1 MSEHNDIPSVV
12 RKRLRERCERRERE
26 MIRGGARGV
35 SAKYTILRLML
46 GYLRPTG
53 VSRVTFI
60 KSLSRR
66 VSIHSMYH
74 FQ

>member
-35 SAKYTILRLML
+35 SAKYTIRGHLPPARARKHAINDAVV
-46 GYLRPTG
+46 GN
-53 VSRVTFI
+53 
-60 KSLSRR
+60 
-66 VSIHSMYH
+66 
-74 FQ
+74 